1 MHFSATLLLITVV
14 LSPIRNSGVL
24 INPTNECSSVPTTQ
38 TDNWE
43 KPEFIEFGS
52 SLEEIKEYLGKKGY
66 DYEERNI
73 TPIELPTA
81 TESQIQ
87 LDVQGVKFGGKERFA
102 ELIFADGVFDMV
114 WILTEAEEEEIIKK
128 HFAEEYGNPTHV
140 MPGAWFHLNDGV
152 GLRNE
157 PNEVLFISERLKQP
171 YRMWFKSMGVE
182 EQK

>member
-1 MHFSATLLLITVV
+1 MYFSAILLFITVV

-24 INPTNECSSVPTTQ
+24 INPTNECSFVQ
-38 TDNWE
+38 NEQMNKWA
-43 KPEFIEFGS
+43 KPEFMEFGS
-52 SLEEIKEYLGKKGY
+52 SLEEIKEYLDKKGY
-66 DYEERNI
+66 NYEERNI

-114 WILTEAEEEEIIKK
+114 WILTEAEEEDIIKK
-128 HFAEEYGNPTHV
+128 HFAEVYGNPTHV

-157 PNEVLFISERLKQP
+157 PHEVLFISERLKEP

>member
-1 MHFSATLLLITVV
+1 MHFSAILLFITVV

-24 INPTNECSSVPTTQ
+24 LNRTNECSFVQNEQMNKWT
-38 TDNWE
+38 
-43 KPEFIEFGS
+43 KPEFMEFGS
-52 SLEEIKEYLGKKGY
+52 SLEEIKEYLDKKGY
-66 DYEERNI
+66 NYEERNI

-114 WILTEAEEEEIIKK
+114 WILTEAEEEDIIKK
-128 HFAEEYGNPTHV
+128 HFAEVYGNPTHV

-157 PNEVLFISERLKQP
+157 PHEVLFISERLKEP

>member
-1 MHFSATLLLITVV
+1 MNITATFFLIIIVSTP
-14 LSPIRNSGVL
+14 LNNSGKFIHHSEDYSTVHTK
-24 INPTNECSSVPTTQ
+24 PADT
-38 TDNWE
+38 WA
-43 KPEFIEFGS
+43 KPEFMKFGS
-52 SLEEIKEYLGKKGY
+52 SLKEIKEYLDKKGY
-66 DYEERNI
+66 NYEERNI

-128 HFAEEYGNPTHV
+128 HFAEVYGNPTHV

-157 PNEVLFISERLKQP
+157 PHEVLFISERLKEP